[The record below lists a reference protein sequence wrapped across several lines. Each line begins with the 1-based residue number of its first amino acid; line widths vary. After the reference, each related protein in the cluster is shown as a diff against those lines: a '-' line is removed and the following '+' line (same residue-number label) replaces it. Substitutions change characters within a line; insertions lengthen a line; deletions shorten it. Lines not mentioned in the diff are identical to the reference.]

1 MITAALAA
9 FALPAV
15 LASSA
20 EHVPQNGLYA
30 VDRYLCESE
39 EYAVD
44 FASAVANNEEEEL
57 AKDIVGKIAQREVC
71 GRYVGV
77 AFIEKQKT
85 IVSDGFLYK
94 LTALRFREDGKLA
107 WVAERVFAVESQPQ
121 SWHL

>member
-1 MITAALAA
+1 MIATVIAALALPTVLTSSTQ
-9 FALPAV
+9 FASLDGP
-15 LASSA
+15 
-20 EHVPQNGLYA
+20 YA

-44 FASAVANNEEEEL
+44 FASAVANDAEEEF
-57 AKDIVGKIAQREVC
+57 AKNIVGKIARREVC

-77 AFIEKQKT
+77 AFIQEQKT
-85 IVSDGFLYK
+85 VVSDGFLYK

-107 WVAERVFAVESQPQ
+107 WVAERIFAVDDHPQ